1 MDAGAHW
8 IRQFEDI
15 MSRFQQI
22 AHVQSQVKKF
32 GLTTSEMFI
41 LRYLDACGRAKASD
55 LARVVGLSP
64 GAITQVCDELV
75 KSGFVD
81 RTRSEEDRRVVY
93 IAITNQGKQK
103 FEHIR
108 SVRIQ
113 KWRSIL
119 EQLGPDDAATLL
131 RILQRV
137 VDLIGDAV
145 KEHELEQDSV
155 RSETPDH
162 PCT

>member
-1 MDAGAHW
+1 MDAGAYW

-22 AHVQSQVKKF
+22 AHVHSQVKKF

-41 LRYLDACGRAKASD
+41 LRYLDACDRAKASD

-64 GAITQVCDELV
+64 GAVTQVCDELV

-103 FEHIR
+103 LEHIR

-137 VDLIGDAV
+137 VDLIEDAV
-145 KEHELEQDSV
+145 KENEWEQDGV
-155 RSETPDH
+155 RSEAPEY
-162 PCT
+162 PCK